1 LSSSFGGLQIAYSA
15 LKAQQQIM
23 ETTSHNISNVS
34 TTGYTRQRVNLSAS
48 PPTYVPSSTGSLEIG
63 TGVKVDDIT
72 RVMDQFVNSQL
83 RDQTSK
89 LTEKENSQEVMSQ
102 VETIF
107 NEPSDSGL
115 GTAMTD
121 FWNSWEQLSLNP
133 ESLSSRQGVIS
144 QAQTMTQ
151 AFNSAGSQLK
161 TIQSNLDA
169 GITQNVDQINSLANQ
184 LADLNTKISRLALS
198 KGNTNDLEDSRDQV
212 ITKLQNLLGGRVL
225 TDSDGEVSL
234 YIGNRALVQR
244 EKVNEV
250 ESVTTTGV
258 HNLAW
263 SDDGAELQISG
274 GKIASIMEMRDTYVP
289 GVIQK
294 LDDLVSPMIT
304 QVNSLHSTGY
314 DLNGNAVSGTSFE
327 NFFTGTS
334 LDTIAVNTAL
344 VNDPSGIAA
353 GATSSSGD
361 ADNAT
366 SITALKDK
374 QVISS
379 TYTFGDYY
387 ASVVARVG
395 VDVQGINDDVANAT
409 TLQSQIKKSRE
420 SISGV
425 SIDEETV
432 NLTEAQ
438 KAYEAA
444 AHALS
449 VMDAALDVLI
459 NKLGTSS

>member
-1 LSSSFGGLQIAYSA
+1 MSSSFGGLQIAYSA

-169 GITQNVDQINSLANQ
+169 GITLIVDQINSLANQ
-184 LADLNTKISRLALS
+184 
-198 KGNTNDLEDSRDQV
+198 
-212 ITKLQNLLGGRVL
+212 
-225 TDSDGEVSL
+225 
-234 YIGNRALVQR
+234 
-244 EKVNEV
+244 
-250 ESVTTTGV
+250 
-258 HNLAW
+258 H
-263 SDDGAELQISG
+263 
-274 GKIASIMEMRDTYVP
+274 
-289 GVIQK
+289 
-294 LDDLVSPMIT
+294 
-304 QVNSLHSTGY
+304 
-314 DLNGNAVSGTSFE
+314 
-327 NFFTGTS
+327 
-334 LDTIAVNTAL
+334 
-344 VNDPSGIAA
+344 
-353 GATSSSGD
+353 
-361 ADNAT
+361 
-366 SITALKDK
+366 
-374 QVISS
+374 
-379 TYTFGDYY
+379 
-387 ASVVARVG
+387 VARDCPG
-395 VDVQGINDDVANAT
+395 
-409 TLQSQIKKSRE
+409 R
-420 SISGV
+420 SG
-425 SIDEETV
+425 
-432 NLTEAQ
+432 AGRFGRGFCCW
-438 KAYEAA
+438 K
-444 AHALS
+444 
-449 VMDAALDVLI
+449 
-459 NKLGTSS
+459 